1 MPQMPQKKRLMQ
13 LLTSYPEVYSVEEFA
28 KLFKLSAAAVR
39 NLILQGEILAI
50 RIGKQHRIPQHVV
63 DRYFAQ
69 ALPPEER
76 GFGMWK
82 QKPVA
87 SLTYVNKLRDR
98 DRRIPKAFLKDMAKD
113 E

>member
-1 MPQMPQKKRLMQ
+1 MGQNMQ
-13 LLTSYPEVYSVEEFA
+13 RAVSYPDVYTVEEFA
-28 KLFKLSAAAVR
+28 KIFKLSPEAVR
-39 NLILQGEILAI
+39 ALIREGEIPAI
-50 RIGKQHRIPQHVV
+50 HIGKQYRIAQDVV

-82 QKPVA
+82 RRPVP

-98 DRRIPKAFLKDMAKD
+98 DRRTPEAFLKDMAKD
-113 E
+113 K